1 MEIGIVR
8 MRHLN
13 QTTIPVV
20 IRVLGIVKK
29 NTNMYIK
36 EIPET
41 PSLSEI
47 YMGLISIAHL
57 PRTPIPTKNN
67 FNGFYQTA
75 NGENLSEN
83 MKQME
88 KSNATF

>member
-1 MEIGIVR
+1 MEIEIAR

-20 IRVLGIVKK
+20 IRVLGIIKK

-36 EIPET
+36 KN

-47 YMGLISIAHL
+47 
-57 PRTPIPTKNN
+57 
-67 FNGFYQTA
+67 
-75 NGENLSEN
+75 
-83 MKQME
+83 
-88 KSNATF
+88 